1 MPMANNNMQNSC
13 PKLFLIANIL
23 NINNITNIN
32 LKEALFTAA
41 NFITPG
47 DIVPFMRLLAI

>member
-1 MPMANNNMQNSC
+1 
-13 PKLFLIANIL
+13 
-23 NINNITNIN
+23 